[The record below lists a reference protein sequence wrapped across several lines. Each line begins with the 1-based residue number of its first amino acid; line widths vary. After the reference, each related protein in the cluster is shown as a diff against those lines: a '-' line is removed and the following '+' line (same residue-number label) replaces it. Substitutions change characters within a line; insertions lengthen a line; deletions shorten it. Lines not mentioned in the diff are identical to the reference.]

1 MTFHCGRCRFCKNE
15 GYWRHD
21 ELYHNRFCFSI
32 YSLLWRFNFTVYGE
46 NHRDGQLCT
55 DSAAV
60 VFLVGKV
67 RVKSA
72 LRLYRK
78 TGGFSGG
85 GK

>member
-1 MTFHCGRCRFCKNE
+1 MNYTTTGSAFQYIPCYG
-15 GYWRHD
+15 G
-21 ELYHNRFCFSI
+21 SI
-32 YSLLWRFNFTVYGE
+32 LLFYGE

-85 GK
+85 ENKVYTLLRVTA